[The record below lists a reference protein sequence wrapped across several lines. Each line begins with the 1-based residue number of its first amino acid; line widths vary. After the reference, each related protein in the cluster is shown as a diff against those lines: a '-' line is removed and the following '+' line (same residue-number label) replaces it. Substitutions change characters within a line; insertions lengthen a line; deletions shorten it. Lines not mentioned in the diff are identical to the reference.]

1 MKLEFVKYIPQHLDE
16 GVLYLSMEFNTV
28 NHLCACGCGL
38 EVVTP
43 LSPKS
48 WQVTYDGEA
57 ISLYPSIGNW
67 QFPCKS
73 HYWIIENEVV
83 WADDWL
89 NEGKSD
95 EYGYNL
101 RDEKDLNEEASN
113 PFYTWFK
120 RKLK

>member
-1 MKLEFVKYIPQHLDE
+1 MKLEIVKYIPGNLE
-16 GVLYLSMEFNTV
+16 KGVLYLSMEFNTV
-28 NHLCACGCGL
+28 NHLCVCGCGL

-48 WQVTYDGEA
+48 WRVTYNGET

-73 HYWIIENEVV
+73 HYWIIENETV

-89 NEGKSD
+89 NEEGSD
-95 EYGYNL
+95 YTGQNPKDAHHLQEETQNL
-101 RDEKDLNEEASN
+101 
-113 PFYTWFK
+113 FYSWFK
-120 RKLK
+120 RIFK